1 MRGTRTLTIAA
12 TLGVLLLSSGCTGRG
27 ASAAPAGTNAPTTTT
42 TTSPVADPDA
52 PKRANDL
59 DPQSYIDGY
68 QSAAVDTASPVPLP
82 VSVESKSPSTT
93 IGAGATAVYPVPG
106 PLDDNVFVDSGDST
120 FVSCASDAESTFG
133 LDVDTGSYRVARTTV
148 DMATRP
154 DPASIRVEEWVN
166 AFTYGD
172 PDPQGSDLGVV
183 VESGQ
188 APHTTDGT
196 QLVRVGVT
204 TRAIDDA
211 ARPPA
216 NITFVVDTSGSMD
229 IRERL
234 GTVKA
239 SLALLVQHL
248 NDGDTLSIVEYG
260 SEARVLLEPTPVQ
273 DVDRIVAVID
283 AMRSEGST
291 NMEAGLMLGYDQARA
306 AFRPGGLNVV
316 VLASDGVANVG
327 STDPTVL
334 TEQITKAGEQ
344 GIHLVTVGY
353 GMGNYNDF
361 LMEQLADRGDGFYSY
376 VDTLAEARRLFVS
389 DLTPTLTVVAKD
401 AKIQVRFDPAVV
413 DTYRLIGY
421 ENRMMDDEQFDN
433 AAADAGELG
442 AGHRVSALYEVRL
455 KAGATGPAAAEVAL
469 RWTSTEGGAQELRR
483 PVTLSSGAV
492 PTATKLAATVAGV
505 AEVLRGN
512 SVVTARGLTLD
523 ALLAD
528 AQELRAANV
537 NGADELVELIL
548 QAKDAS
554 PAPAT
559 TAVEG

>member
-133 LDVDTGSYRVARTTV
+133 LDVDTGSYRVARTTL

-211 ARPPA
+211 SRPPA

-528 AQELRAANV
+528 AQALRAANV

>member
-1 MRGTRTLTIAA
+1 
-12 TLGVLLLSSGCTGRG
+12 
-27 ASAAPAGTNAPTTTT
+27 
-42 TTSPVADPDA
+42 
-52 PKRANDL
+52 
-59 DPQSYIDGY
+59 
-68 QSAAVDTASPVPLP
+68 
-82 VSVESKSPSTT
+82 
-93 IGAGATAVYPVPG
+93 
-106 PLDDNVFVDSGDST
+106 
-120 FVSCASDAESTFG
+120 
-133 LDVDTGSYRVARTTV
+133 
-148 DMATRP
+148 
-154 DPASIRVEEWVN
+154 
-166 AFTYGD
+166 
-172 PDPQGSDLGVV
+172 
-183 VESGQ
+183 
-188 APHTTDGT
+188 
-196 QLVRVGVT
+196 
-204 TRAIDDA
+204 
-211 ARPPA
+211 
-216 NITFVVDTSGSMD
+216 
-229 IRERL
+229 
-234 GTVKA
+234 
-239 SLALLVQHL
+239 
-248 NDGDTLSIVEYG
+248 
-260 SEARVLLEPTPVQ
+260 VQ

-537 NGADELVELIL
+537 NGADQLVELIL

-554 PAPAT
+554 PAPAAT
-559 TAVEG
+559 TVEG

>member
-27 ASAAPAGTNAPTTTT
+27 ASAAPAGTIAPTTTT
-42 TTSPVADPDA
+42 TSSPVADPDA
-52 PKRANDL
+52 PKRAKDL

-68 QSAAVDTASPVPLP
+68 QTAAVDTASPVPLP

-93 IGAGATAVYPVPG
+93 IGAGATAYPVPG

-133 LDVDTGSYRVARTTV
+133 LDVDTGSYRVARTTL

-166 AFTYGD
+166 AFAYGD
-172 PDPQGSDLGVV
+172 PGPEGTDLGVV

-211 ARPPA
+211 SRPPA

-421 ENRMMDDEQFDN
+421 ENRMMDDEQFDD

-537 NGADELVELIL
+537 NGADQLVELIL

-554 PAPAT
+554 PAPAAT
-559 TAVEG
+559 TVEG

>member
-133 LDVDTGSYRVARTTV
+133 LDVDTGSYRVARTTL

>member
-455 KAGATGPAAAEVAL
+455 KADATGPAAAEVAL